1 MLGSN
6 SVSYYRRNGD
16 GEHRAAAKWNS
27 ALHISE
33 TPNKRLVHSLWVCRL
48 SSYSWKLCPN
58 SLCVKHYRHRPVAK
72 GGPKGAVPTR
82 QIFVPPRRFWHC
94 STNSGLVKCSRMC
107 ICNLENYK
115 HTICG
120 CICRRGLIRC
130 FRISSSFD
138 SLCLATVTVR
148 STVIHLWPW
157 HLTLDARMQ
166 ELGYHHSNSWIR
178 FASGGLYACV
188 CVCARQRLLWVH
200 CIIMLLHSLFSS

>member
-120 CICRRGLIRC
+120 SAV
-130 FRISSSFD
+130 FADAVWYAVSEYQAVSTVSVWPP
-138 SLCLATVTVR
+138 SLCVPL
-148 STVIHLWPW
+148 
-157 HLTLDARMQ
+157 
-166 ELGYHHSNSWIR
+166 
-178 FASGGLYACV
+178 
-188 CVCARQRLLWVH
+188 
-200 CIIMLLHSLFSS
+200 